1 MSSSPSPCRWSTANG
16 THLTALGLFFAAWI
30 VATAILNFIERVQHA
45 GRPQLLATAFSQPR
59 SFFGMHLA
67 HIGIAVF
74 VVGVTMV
81 SSYQDEKDVKLAP
94 GQSVDV
100 AGYHFTF
107 NGVKPWRA

>member
-1 MSSSPSPCRWSTANG
+1 
-16 THLTALGLFFAAWI
+16 
-30 VATAILNFIERVQHA
+30 
-45 GRPQLLATAFSQPR
+45 
-59 SFFGMHLA
+59 MHLA

-100 AGYHFTF
+100 AGYISPST
-107 NGVKPWRA
+107 A